1 MKPNMR
7 WQLLF
12 AFTGFGLVLALLSY
26 HIQYESR
33 LCTERFATS
42 GGVFTEGVLGAP
54 LHINPLLAG
63 NNPVDRQLVDLIFD
77 GLTTY
82 EDGELVPALAES
94 WSISEDGRTVRF
106 KLRDDVTWHDGQ
118 PFTAEDVAYTYSL
131 IQDEAFTGDGALQR
145 LWESVVI
152 RVVSPQEIE
161 FELREPYAGF
171 LEATTMGI
179 LPAHLLENVAAEAL
193 AEAPFNRSPVGTGP
207 FQVEPGQDWEA
218 SGQLLLT
225 PFAAAWPQGVRIGSL
240 GFYFFQSRE
249 ALLEAYRQGAIQ
261 AINDVTPI
269 MLPQVIQ
276 LPDVRLFS
284 APASRYST
292 LLFNTSPDASTA
304 TQSREV
310 RKALA
315 LALDR
320 ELIVDEALSGQG
332 IVQTGPYLPSSWA
345 YQPAALTIAAGN
357 PVSATLGLEAAGWI
371 VPEGSDVR
379 ENGGERLILRFLVY
393 DTPTNRALAAA
404 VETELEQAGAAPLLS
419 LFSDWRDYRRALA
432 DGEFDLALV
441 DVDAPGD
448 PDLYDF
454 WSQEAIIRGQNYAGW
469 NRRRASEALED
480 GRRAWTV
487 AERKPFYEA
496 FLRLYSEDLP
506 EVTLFQH
513 IYTYAVRDSIEGV
526 EIGRIDDTR
535 DRYASLAS
543 WIVAYENLAVLCPE
557 DRT

>member
-1 MKPNMR
+1 
-7 WQLLF
+7 
-12 AFTGFGLVLALLSY
+12 
-26 HIQYESR
+26 
-33 LCTERFATS
+33 
-42 GGVFTEGVLGAP
+42 
-54 LHINPLLAG
+54 
-63 NNPVDRQLVDLIFD
+63 
-77 GLTTY
+77 
-82 EDGELVPALAES
+82 
-94 WSISEDGRTVRF
+94 
-106 KLRDDVTWHDGQ
+106 
-118 PFTAEDVAYTYSL
+118 
-131 IQDEAFTGDGALQR
+131 
-145 LWESVVI
+145 
-152 RVVSPQEIE
+152 
-161 FELREPYAGF
+161 
-171 LEATTMGI
+171 
-179 LPAHLLENVAAEAL
+179 
-193 AEAPFNRSPVGTGP
+193 
-207 FQVEPGQDWEA
+207 
-218 SGQLLLT
+218 
-225 PFAAAWPQGVRIGSL
+225 
-240 GFYFFQSRE
+240 
-249 ALLEAYRQGAIQ
+249 
-261 AINDVTPI
+261 
-269 MLPQVIQ
+269 
-276 LPDVRLFS
+276 
-284 APASRYST
+284 
-292 LLFNTSPDASTA
+292 
-304 TQSREV
+304 
-310 RKALA
+310 
-315 LALDR
+315 
-320 ELIVDEALSGQG
+320 
-332 IVQTGPYLPSSWA
+332 
-345 YQPAALTIAAGN
+345 
-357 PVSATLGLEAAGWI
+357 

-404 VETELEQAGAAPLLS
+404 VETQLEQAGAAPLLS